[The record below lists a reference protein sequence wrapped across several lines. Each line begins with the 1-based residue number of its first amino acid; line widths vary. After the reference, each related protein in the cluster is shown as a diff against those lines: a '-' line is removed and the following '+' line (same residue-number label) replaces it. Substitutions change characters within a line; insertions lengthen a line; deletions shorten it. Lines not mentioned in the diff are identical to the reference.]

1 MLKKGF
7 VQQRKYC
14 LYLLKSLRECTDP
27 YANKKKN
34 IEVFRWFYEILFRLL
49 GHPQLGL
56 DDDLGD
62 IVDSKEAQKL
72 SFEEIIANTLQFS
85 LDCLGSDDQAL
96 TDASLRVNNLLKD
109 KLMVIVKIEKEQGSS
124 ATFNKVFEILQ
135 DKISTQDTNIKNGE
149 GVNKTS
155 DEAMQWIAHLIDNIS
170 TEVDS
175 LPSKIIPNLKSD
187 NLRIVESAVKL
198 ISKIINK
205 VNTYEMVGTILSE
218 LQGKSYDQSKYLT
231 VLKTLFTHVNPESLI
246 NHLAK
251 VLQGLNPSD
260 IRVYVTQNLD
270 ILLNIEEG
278 LSGLRAKIQNPE
290 SGLFSSLFEIWASDP
305 ISCVSLSLLAG
316 RYQLASQLVL
326 LMSLTNMKVGMLVR
340 LAQIAKLLDMPH
352 YARLRMQ
359 LLQPQ
364 KYPHLILAI
373 KGIIMLLPQGKAHD
387 SLRSRLECSSLHH
400 PAIDTATQTPA
411 SVGTVSPQK
420 EEEPEKY
427 LHMVVEQNL
436 GLFNGLDKQQ
446 VLAQLN

>member
-1 MLKKGF
+1 
-7 VQQRKYC
+7 
-14 LYLLKSLRECTDP
+14 
-27 YANKKKN
+27 
-34 IEVFRWFYEILFRLL
+34 
-49 GHPQLGL
+49 
-56 DDDLGD
+56 
-62 IVDSKEAQKL
+62 
-72 SFEEIIANTLQFS
+72 
-85 LDCLGSDDQAL
+85 LDCLGSDDQGL

-231 VLKTLFTHVNPESLI
+231 VLKTLFTHVNPERLI

-290 SGLFSSLFEIWASDP
+290 SVLFSSLFEIWASDP

-400 PAIDTATQTPA
+400 PTIDTATQTPA

>member
-1 MLKKGF
+1 
-7 VQQRKYC
+7 
-14 LYLLKSLRECTDP
+14 
-27 YANKKKN
+27 
-34 IEVFRWFYEILFRLL
+34 
-49 GHPQLGL
+49 
-56 DDDLGD
+56 
-62 IVDSKEAQKL
+62 
-72 SFEEIIANTLQFS
+72 
-85 LDCLGSDDQAL
+85 
-96 TDASLRVNNLLKD
+96 
-109 KLMVIVKIEKEQGSS
+109 
-124 ATFNKVFEILQ
+124 
-135 DKISTQDTNIKNGE
+135 
-149 GVNKTS
+149 
-155 DEAMQWIAHLIDNIS
+155 
-170 TEVDS
+170 
-175 LPSKIIPNLKSD
+175 
-187 NLRIVESAVKL
+187 
-198 ISKIINK
+198 
-205 VNTYEMVGTILSE
+205 MVGTILSE

-251 VLQGLNPSD
+251 VLQGLNHSD

-278 LSGLRAKIQNPE
+278 LAGLRAKIQNPE
-290 SGLFSSLFEIWASDP
+290 SDLFGSLFEIWASDP
-305 ISCVSLSLLAG
+305 ISCISLSLLAG
-316 RYQLASQLVL
+316 RYRLASQLVL
-326 LMSLTNMKVGMLVR
+326 LMSLANMKVGMLVR

-400 PAIDTATQTPA
+400 PATDTATQTLA
-411 SVGTVSPQK
+411 SVGTISPQK
-420 EEEPEKY
+420 EEEPDKY